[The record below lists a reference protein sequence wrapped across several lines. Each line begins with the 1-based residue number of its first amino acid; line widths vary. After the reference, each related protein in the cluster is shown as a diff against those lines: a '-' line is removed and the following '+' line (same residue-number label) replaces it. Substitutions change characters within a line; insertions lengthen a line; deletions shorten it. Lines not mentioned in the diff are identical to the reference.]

1 MCMHRTHMQLQT
13 GAPRVKA
20 IPTIY
25 RIAYVI
31 ARDINKHV
39 VNSVH
44 PVCARSIYNSES
56 IYF

>member
-31 ARDINKHV
+31 ARDINKHG
-39 VNSVH
+39 VN
-44 PVCARSIYNSES
+44 S